1 MEGKRLPP
9 FLPRRLLQIQG
20 LVPDEAH
27 APQLP
32 RDEVLLRGIGVE
44 TDLGSAEHDGNYS
57 QKHAMAPYIPALN
70 GGGFTAPR
78 DNSVLNSA
86 KYSGS
91 VFAPSVAT
99 TKSRR

>member
-32 RDEVLLRGIGVE
+32 RDEVLLRGGGVE
-44 TDLGSAEHDGNYS
+44 TDLGGAEH
-57 QKHAMAPYIPALN
+57 
-70 GGGFTAPR
+70 
-78 DNSVLNSA
+78 
-86 KYSGS
+86 
-91 VFAPSVAT
+91 T
-99 TKSRR
+99 TL